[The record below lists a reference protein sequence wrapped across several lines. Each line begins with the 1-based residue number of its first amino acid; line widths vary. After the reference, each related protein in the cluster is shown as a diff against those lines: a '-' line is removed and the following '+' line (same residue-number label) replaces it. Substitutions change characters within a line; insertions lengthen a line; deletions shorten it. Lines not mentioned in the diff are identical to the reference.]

1 MADLNDIVIN
11 ITMLT
16 KALSVKGF
24 GLPLILGSKADG
36 NALQGVYGEYASLT
50 DMTEAGFEITDSEY
64 KLAAQMFAQSPC
76 PETVAVFCRDPETT
90 ISDALTTLIT
100 SHNDWYVLLITER
113 DAASLELAGD
123 FALSNEKM
131 FFGCSASIAT
141 LTDRNNNR
149 EAYLIHDKAT
159 EYPEAAWVGM
169 CLPKDIGSIT
179 WKWKAPTGV
188 SAAGFST
195 TELNQIRTGKGQ
207 TFTKRSGIIYSNE
220 GITTGGE
227 YIDNM
232 MARDYV
238 QARLG
243 EALFNLQVK
252 NDKVPFDN
260 SGFAMIESTMR
271 EVFKDCG
278 KNGIIARV
286 TIEDDAELSDEGEY
300 MYTVTV
306 PERADISATDRAAR
320 TIPGIKFSFTVAGA
334 VHKMTV
340 NGTIE
345 V

>member
-16 KALSVKGF
+16 KALSVQGF
-24 GLPLILGSKADG
+24 GKPLILGSTD
-36 NALQGVYGEYASLT
+36 NNDFFETYGEIASLSEMT
-50 DMTEAGFEITDSEY
+50 DAGFIITDPEY
-64 KLAAQMFAQSPC
+64 KMAAMMLAQSPS
-76 PETVAVFCRDPETT
+76 PETIAICCRNTDQT
-90 ISDALTTLIT
+90 IAEALASLIGA
-100 SHNDWYVLLITER
+100 HNDWYGLLIPER
-113 DAASLELAGD
+113 DAASLALAGD

-131 FFGCSASIAT
+131 FFGCSDLVAA

-149 EAYLIHDKAT
+149 EAYLIHDKAS

-169 CLPKDIGSIT
+169 CLPQDIGSIT

-188 SAAGFST
+188 SAAGFT
-195 TELNQIRTGKGQ
+195 TAELNQIRNGNGQ

-238 QARLG
+238 KARLG
-243 EALFNLQVK
+243 EGLFNLQIK
-252 NDKVPFDN
+252 NGKIPFGN
-260 SGFAMIESTMR
+260 GGFAMIEAAIR

-278 KNGIIARV
+278 KRGIIGKV
-286 TIEDDAELSDEGEY
+286 EDKADAALSDEGEY
-300 MYTVTV
+300 MYAVTV
-306 PERADISATDRAAR
+306 PERADIPATSRASR
-320 TIPGIKFSFTVAGA
+320 TIPGIDFSFTVDGA